1 MSLKEQT
8 RLDSADYNS
17 VMSNNLRLSTLA
29 FVCLAA
35 ACSRGGPSVDVETVP
50 VGTQVAVT
58 KEDGGV
64 VEGKLA
70 EKAEKDVKVVKVD
83 VGRTVRSVPRESIS
97 DVRLVPKETPVVLPP
112 AARFREYTVD
122 EGTPIHVRLETGVN
136 SATSK
141 VEDPVSGTLTQP
153 LVVDGTTVAPIGSR
167 VRGEVTAVTPSPKK
181 GRASLSFRLS
191 SLVIPGH
198 DAPYGIAAGITKVAP
213 SEKKDD
219 IITIGAPAATGAVI
233 GGILGGKK
241 GAVIG
246 AVVGGGAGT
255 AIVLTTEGKDIEL
268 PSGTTV
274 TMSLKAPVDIRVPI
288 NKG

>member
-1 MSLKEQT
+1 MPNT
-8 RLDSADYNS
+8 ADYTS

-29 FVCLAA
+29 FLCLAA

-64 VEGKLA
+64 VEGKLT
-70 EKAEKDVKVVKVD
+70 ERDVKVVKVD
-83 VGRTVRSVPRESIS
+83 VGRSVRSLPRENIS
-97 DVRLVPKETPVVLPP
+97 DVRVVPAETPVVLPP
-112 AARFREYTVD
+112 AARFREYTIE
-122 EGTPIHVRLETGVN
+122 EGTPIHVRLETGVD

-141 VEDPVSGTLTQP
+141 VEDAVNGTLTQA
-153 LVVDGTTVAPIGSR
+153 LVVNGTTVAPIGSR
-167 VRGEVTAVTPSPKK
+167 VKGEVTAVQPSPKK
-181 GRASLSFRLS
+181 GRASLAFQFR

-198 DAPYGIAAGITKVAP
+198 DDPYAISAGINRVAP

-219 IITIGAPAATGAVI
+219 AITIGAPAVV
-233 GGILGGKK
+233 GGIVGGIIGGKK

-255 AIVLTTEGKDIEL
+255 AIVLTTEGKDISL
-268 PSGTTV
+268 PSGTEV
-274 TMSLKAPVDIRVPI
+274 TMTLKTPVDVRVPI